1 MIVVSMRP
9 ARRINL
15 SGRNTYRSQSSHGKS
30 TLLAASSVCRTDRGK
45 RSRSTTV
52 GRLIGYPL
60 MTPMVDFQN
69 SIFHAH
75 PLHTLFQFLKEYHS
89 GIIQI
94 FIVYTDRKHKVTEQQ
109 LRYVLAPSHF
119 LPCLKAR
126 TYIFQEETCR
136 IVSHV
141 SHWHVGIE
149 ELQGLLLLSR
159 QFLLSDHSRLFSPL
173 FFQDCIIDVQA
184 FHLIELPAHEFHL
197 ALESVFHLRAI
208 SSV

>member
-15 SGRNTYRSQSSHGKS
+15 SGRNAYRSQSCHGKS

-52 GRLIGYPL
+52 GRLISYPL
-60 MTPMVDFQN
+60 MAPMVDFQN

-94 FIVYTDRKHKVTEQQ
+94 FIVHTDRKHKVTEQQ
-109 LRYVLAPSHF
+109 LWYILAPSHF

-136 IVSHV
+136 IICHV
-141 SHWHVGIE
+141 SYWHIGIE

-159 QFLLSDHSRLFSPL
+159 QFLFSDLHRLLSPL
-173 FFQDCIIDVQA
+173 FLQDCTIDIHP

-197 ALESVFHLRAI
+197 TLESVFHLRAI
-208 SSV
+208 SPV